1 MAEQAQS
8 GSIFEPDAGGQQD
21 ELAQAEA
28 IKFGKGDDLELD
40 GQRQEHGRHQRF
52 RNHANAAML
61 GLFWLMVALVGIGV
75 LVFTWHLLTPDGWH
89 WLEAPS
95 LEKLQ
100 TLLAS
105 AVLSSAITGYVNKRI
120 AS

>member
-1 MAEQAQS
+1 MP
-8 GSIFEPDAGGQQD
+8 GVPIFAPDAAGQQD

-28 IKFGKGDDLELD
+28 IKLGKGDDLELD
-40 GQRQEHGRHQRF
+40 GQRQEHDRHQRF
-52 RNHANAAML
+52 RNHANIAML
-61 GLFWLMVALVGIGV
+61 GLFWLMAALVGSGA

-89 WLEAPS
+89 WLSGPS

-100 TLLAS
+100 TLLA
-105 AVLSSAITGYVNKRI
+105 AALLSSALTGYVNKRI